1 MKVAELEIGSLYQI
15 KDRFD
20 NRCIGLQVVGG
31 RIDLYLAPNLADHL
45 LDANAQP
52 SSRFFVYLGRKK
64 NQIGEHQRMVLWDGK
79 ILPVWGNSWQHVE
92 KCS

>member
-31 RIDLYLAPNLADHL
+31 RIDLYLTHHP
-45 LDANAQP
+45 DAQASP
-52 SSRFFVYLGRKK
+52 RFFVYLGRKK

-79 ILPVWGNSWQHVE
+79 VLPVWGSSWQHVE
-92 KCS
+92 KSS